1 MASFY
6 EDGCSSSHYINLFLK
21 KKLCYYVKIYGPIG
35 LDLFCIGK
43 RLLCLSTSLQE
54 WTTVS
59 DVLGS
64 STKCSDSE
72 SFCCGMKTSFYLIKI
87 PWMHDSRGIT
97 RSHFPWHQIVVDLV
111 YFVYCLVCHVRWWE
125 IIGRN
130 MPSFFNW
137 TRFLFSKCNIKGR

>member
-97 RSHFPWHQIVVDLV
+97 RTSDS
-111 YFVYCLVCHVRWWE
+111 C
-125 IIGRN
+125 
-130 MPSFFNW
+130 
-137 TRFLFSKCNIKGR
+137 